1 MDKEEFTFEIVRSVG
16 IVGESGKG
24 WRTEV
29 NLVSWNGREPKIDVR
44 AWSPDHQKMG
54 KGVGFTREEAA
65 KLSEILR
72 NYLAEKD

>member
-1 MDKEEFTFEIVRSVG
+1 MDSEEFRFEIQRSVG
-16 IVGESGKG
+16 VVGEGGRG

-54 KGVGFTREEAA
+54 KGIGLTREEAVRLA
-65 KLSEILR
+65 EILR
-72 NYLAEKD
+72 AYLAE